1 MGLTLIELLVVLALI
16 GGVIVGVRPVLRD
29 PAQALLREEAERLA
43 ALLERGRAASQAHDQ
58 IVQWRVQAPGFVF
71 EGPVGGPWPTQW
83 LHSATQAQVTGAGPV
98 ELGPEP
104 IIAARAIGL
113 YLAAPAQAVI
123 WISSDGVEP
132 FAVRD
137 EPRPNGAALP

>member
-1 MGLTLIELLVVLALI
+1 VMGV
-16 GGVIVGVRPVLRD
+16 
-29 PAQALLREEAERLA
+29 
-43 ALLERGRAASQAHDQ
+43 
-58 IVQWRVQAPGFVF
+58 
-71 EGPVGGPWPTQW
+71 
-83 LHSATQAQVTGAGPV
+83 GPV

-137 EPRPNGAALP
+137 EPRSNGAALP